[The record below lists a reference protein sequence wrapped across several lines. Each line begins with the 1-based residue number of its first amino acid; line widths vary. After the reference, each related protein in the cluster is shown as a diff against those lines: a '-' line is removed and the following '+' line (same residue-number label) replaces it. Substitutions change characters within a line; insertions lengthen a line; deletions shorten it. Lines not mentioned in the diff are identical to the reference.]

1 MPAPKGSHNRAKAAM
16 WADQLKWALENYEDL
31 PRGIKRGLALRE
43 IAKGVVA
50 DAIDKASEH
59 HWAAVQEIAVR
70 LDGKPAQAVTLDGT
84 GEGGEILIGEVRRLI
99 VHANAGN
106 SDSGGIPPAT

>member
-43 IAKGVVA
+43 IAVGVVK
-50 DAIDKASEH
+50 DALDKEAQH
-59 HWAAVQEIAVR
+59 HWPAVQEIAMR
-70 LDGKPAQAVTLDGT
+70 LDGKPAQAVTVAGDD
-84 GEGGEILIGEVRRLI
+84 EGGPIRHALEVLFVEAASQISGE
-99 VHANAGN
+99 A
-106 SDSGGIPPAT
+106 SDPI